1 MLKISFTDFWP
12 GFQEDN
18 NLITNILKEI
28 FEEEIKITLPRHAD
42 VCFLTICGKN
52 HKRIIRKFKDKSFL
66 FLGENIRP
74 NIYDVPFML
83 SGDFNSYGGKN
94 MRLPLW
100 FLEID
105 WYKSNLGIIQLEDV
119 EKTLVNY
126 GKFTSDDLARR
137 QDCIT
142 IFNNE
147 EGTRMD
153 MFNKLN
159 SVVEVEAFGKPFNN
173 WFPTYSDYRSK
184 IKKMGNFKF
193 NYCPENSLYPG
204 YYTEKC
210 FHAKVAGCIP
220 IYFAESHVNKDF
232 RKDSFINMYDYLE
245 FEELANFIKEIKNDY
260 SFLAKLANEPL
271 LHAIPNLNNIKNFL
285 YQSIKKIIN

>member
-1 MLKISFTDFWP
+1 M
-12 GFQEDN
+12 
-18 NLITNILKEI
+18 
-28 FEEEIKITLPRHAD
+28 
-42 VCFLTICGKN
+42 
-52 HKRIIRKFKDKSFL
+52 
-66 FLGENIRP
+66 
-74 NIYDVPFML
+74 
-83 SGDFNSYGGKN
+83 
-94 MRLPLW
+94 
-100 FLEID
+100 EID

-210 FHAKVAGCIP
+210 FHAKIAGCIP
-220 IYFAESHVNKDF
+220 IYFADYHVHNDF
-232 RKDSFINMYDYLE
+232 RKESFINMYDYLE
-245 FEELANFIKEIKNDY
+245 FQDLSKYLSEIKKDY
-260 SFLAKLANEPL
+260 SYLAKLANEPL
-271 LHAIPNLNNIKNFL
+271 LKNIPKLN
-285 YQSIKKIIN
+285 SIKDFLFKSISIIRK